1 MIEAVNLRKHYGPLR
16 AVDNISFKAHP
27 GEVLGFLGP
36 NGAGKSS
43 TMRMVSGFLVPSSGT
58 ASIYG
63 HDVIKNP
70 INAKKCLGY
79 LPEGAPLY
87 GELSTEQFLRFIARA
102 RGMDKATQLSRIN
115 ITLERLSLKSIADQT
130 IETLSKGFKRRVGLA
145 AAILHEPLAL
155 VLDEPT
161 DGLDPN
167 QKHEVRS
174 LIRELARES
183 TVLLSTHILEEV
195 EALCTR
201 VIIIA
206 RGKILADA
214 TPLEL
219 LAKSRYDRA
228 VSMQV
233 ADSISARAA
242 LDGMPGVTGFE
253 QNSADGRL
261 YVFTKTKAGS
271 DEAIAERLRQ
281 RQVAFA
287 DLRIERGRL
296 DEVFRSITLSELQV
310 NA

>member
-1 MIEAVNLRKHYGPLR
+1 MIVATNLSKHYGPLL
-16 AVDNISFKAHP
+16 AVDNISFKAEP

-43 TMRMVSGFLVPSSGT
+43 AMRMISGFLLPSSGS

-63 HDVIKNP
+63 HNVVKEP
-70 INAKKCLGY
+70 IAAKKCLGY

-87 GELSTEQFLRFIARA
+87 GELNTEQFLRFIARA
-102 RGMDKATQLSRIN
+102 RGMDKTTQRARIN
-115 ITLERLSLKSIADQT
+115 LTLERLSLKSIAHQT

-145 AAILHEPLAL
+145 AAILHEPSAL

-167 QKHEVRS
+167 QKHEVRA
-174 LIRELARES
+174 LIRELAKER

-201 VIIIA
+201 VVIIA
-206 RGKILADA
+206 HGKILVDA
-214 TPLEL
+214 TPAEL

-228 VSMQV
+228 VSIHV
-233 ADSISARAA
+233 TDSISARAA
-242 LDGMPGVTGFE
+242 LDGMQGVTGFE
-253 QNSADGRL
+253 QNAVDGRL
-261 YVFTKTKAGS
+261 YVFTKTKART

-281 RQVAFA
+281 RQVAFT

-296 DEVFRSITLSELQV
+296 DEVFRSITLPESKL
-310 NA
+310 

>member
-1 MIEAVNLRKHYGPLR
+1 MIVATNLSKHYGPLL
-16 AVDNISFKAHP
+16 AVDNISFKAEP

-43 TMRMVSGFLVPSSGT
+43 AMRMISGFLLPSSGS

-63 HDVIKNP
+63 HNVVKEP
-70 INAKKCLGY
+70 IAAKKSLGY

-87 GELSTEQFLRFIARA
+87 GELNTEQFLRFIARA
-102 RGMDKATQLSRIN
+102 RGMDKTTQRARIN
-115 ITLERLSLKSIADQT
+115 LTLERLSLKSIAHQT

-145 AAILHEPLAL
+145 AAILHEPSAL

-167 QKHEVRS
+167 QKHEVRA
-174 LIRELARES
+174 LIRELAKER

-206 RGKILADA
+206 HGTILVNA
-214 TPLEL
+214 TPAEL
-219 LAKSRYDRA
+219 MAKSRYDRA
-228 VSMQV
+228 VSIHV
-233 ADSISARAA
+233 TDSISARAA
-242 LDGMPGVTGFE
+242 LDGMQGVTGFE
-253 QNSADGRL
+253 QNAVDGRL
-261 YVFTKTKAGS
+261 YVFTKTKART

-281 RQVAFA
+281 RQVAFT

-296 DEVFRSITLSELQV
+296 DEVFRSITLPESKS
-310 NA
+310 

>member
-1 MIEAVNLRKHYGPLR
+1 MIVATNLSKRYGPLL
-16 AVDNISFKAHP
+16 AVDNISFKAEP

-43 TMRMVSGFLVPSSGT
+43 AMRMISGFLLPSSGS

-63 HDVIKNP
+63 HNVVKEP
-70 INAKKCLGY
+70 IAAKKCLGY

-87 GELSTEQFLRFIARA
+87 GELNTEQFLRFIARA
-102 RGMDKATQLSRIN
+102 RGMDKTTQRARIN
-115 ITLERLSLKSIADQT
+115 LTLERLSLKTIAHQT

-145 AAILHEPLAL
+145 AAILHEPSAL

-167 QKHEVRS
+167 QKHEVRA
-174 LIRELARES
+174 LIRELAKER

-206 RGKILADA
+206 HGKILVDA
-214 TPLEL
+214 TPAEL

-228 VSMQV
+228 VSIHV
-233 ADSISARAA
+233 TDSISARAA
-242 LDGMPGVTGFE
+242 LDGMQGVTGFE
-253 QNSADGRL
+253 QNAVDGRL
-261 YVFTKTKAGS
+261 YVFTKTKART

-281 RQVAFA
+281 RQVAFT

-296 DEVFRSITLSELQV
+296 DEVFRSITLPESKI
-310 NA
+310 

>member
-1 MIEAVNLRKHYGPLR
+1 MIVATNLSKHYGPLL
-16 AVDNISFKAHP
+16 AVDNISFKAEP

-43 TMRMVSGFLVPSSGT
+43 AMRMISGFLLPSSGS

-63 HDVIKNP
+63 HNVVKEP
-70 INAKKCLGY
+70 IAAKKCLGY

-87 GELSTEQFLRFIARA
+87 GELNTEQFLRFIARA
-102 RGMDKATQLSRIN
+102 RGMDKTTQRARIN
-115 ITLERLSLKSIADQT
+115 LTLERLSLKTIAHQT

-145 AAILHEPLAL
+145 AAILHEPSAL

-167 QKHEVRS
+167 QKHEVRA
-174 LIRELARES
+174 LIRELAKER

-206 RGKILADA
+206 HGKILVDA
-214 TPLEL
+214 TPAEL

-228 VSMQV
+228 VSIHV
-233 ADSISARAA
+233 TDSISARAA
-242 LDGMPGVTGFE
+242 LDGMQGVTGFE
-253 QNSADGRL
+253 QNAVDGRL
-261 YVFTKTKAGS
+261 YVFTKTKART

-281 RQVAFA
+281 RQVAFT

-296 DEVFRSITLSELQV
+296 DEVFRSITLPESKI
-310 NA
+310 